1 MEKNVKERVPILS
14 AVYLLLRKKNKLLL
28 MKRANGWM
36 DGYYSLPA
44 GHLDG
49 GETIIH
55 AMLRETYEEIGIN
68 LLEEDLK
75 VVHVMHRLADKEYI
89 DFFLTT
95 ENWNGVPK
103 IKEPHKCSE
112 LKWFSIHSLPS
123 KILPHVKQ
131 FLKNIEDK
139 KNFSESND

>member
-1 MEKNVKERVPILS
+1 
-14 AVYLLLRKKNKLLL
+14 
-28 MKRANGWM
+28 M

-68 LLEEDLK
+68 INENKLK
-75 VVHVMHRLADKEYI
+75 VIYVMHRLTDKEYI

-95 ENWNGVPK
+95 ESWTGVPK
-103 IKEPHKCSE
+103 IKEPNKCSE
-112 LKWFSIHSLPS
+112 LKWFSLNSLPS
-123 KILPHVKQ
+123 NIVPHVKQ
-131 FLKNIEDK
+131 FLKNIEENK
-139 KNFSESND
+139 FFSESND

>member
-1 MEKNVKERVPILS
+1 MNTRTPILS
-14 AVYLLLRKKNKLLL
+14 AVYLLLRKKNKILL

-68 LLEEDLK
+68 INENKLK
-75 VVHVMHRLADKEYI
+75 VIYVMHRLTDKEYI

-95 ENWNGVPK
+95 ESWTGVPK
-103 IKEPHKCSE
+103 IKEPNKCSE
-112 LKWFSIHSLPS
+112 LKWFSLNSLPS
-123 KILPHVKQ
+123 NIVPHVKQ
-131 FLKNIEDK
+131 FLKNIEENK
-139 KNFSESND
+139 FFSESND